1 MERSIPTQ
9 YQKDLESF
17 LQSLPAQLLQAIYES
32 GDYLSA
38 GYILERN
45 RRMLVEAYPYPTASD
60 EWEVRLEYSSL
71 RRGLFKTYPPE
82 PIESET
88 VKIHSELDA
97 SLDIHDEKNV
107 RRSIEHALSSFNP
120 STLMNMLRSKEPLTF
135 SYGDMQVEV
144 IFDSVANEVNYY
156 IYID

>member
-1 MERSIPTQ
+1 MERGIPTR

-17 LQSLPAQLLQAIYES
+17 LQSLPTQLLQAIYES
-32 GDYLSA
+32 GDSLST
-38 GYILERN
+38 GQILERN
-45 RRMLVEAYPYPTASD
+45 RMLVEAYPYPTSSD

-82 PIESET
+82 PLESET
-88 VKIHSELDA
+88 IKIHSELDA

-107 RRSIEHALSSFNP
+107 RKSIEHALSSFNP

-135 SYGDMQVEV
+135 SYSDRQVEV